1 MTQKRP
7 LQWIASN
14 RVSKPVGTIIYTQ
27 MLNDKGG
34 IECDLT
40 CVRKSE
46 TEYYIVTGT
55 GYATHDF
62 NWIERNIPSGLNVDL
77 VAM

>member
-1 MTQKRP
+1 MN
-7 LQWIASN
+7 WIASN
-14 RVSKPVGTIIYTQ
+14 RADKPVGSIIYTQ

-40 CVRKSE
+40 CVRTAE
-46 TEYYIVTGT
+46 DEYYIVTGT

-62 NWIERNIPSGLNVDL
+62 NWISKNIPPEMKAPLVD
-77 VAM
+77 VTSAMM